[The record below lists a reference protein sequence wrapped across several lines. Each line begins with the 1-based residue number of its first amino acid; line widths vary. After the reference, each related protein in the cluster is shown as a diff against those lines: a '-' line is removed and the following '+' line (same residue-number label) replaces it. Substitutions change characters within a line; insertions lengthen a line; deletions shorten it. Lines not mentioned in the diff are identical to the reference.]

1 MGFFKYP
8 KPSTMSKFL
17 KILTLLVSLVVLL
30 IIAGVLYISMALPN
44 VGPPPENY
52 EVVSSPEKIA
62 RGKYLANHVML
73 CIDCHSQRDFS
84 LFSAPP
90 VPGTEATGGERFDH
104 SMGFPG
110 VFVSP
115 NITPA
120 GIADYS
126 DGELFR
132 LITTGVKKDGDPI
145 FPVMP
150 YPSYGKMDGTDIEA
164 VIAYIRSLEP
174 KERENEVSK
183 PDFPINLIMRTMPTK
198 AALTKRPPETDA
210 VAYGKY
216 LTTAA
221 ACTDCHTQFENG
233 SYTGEPLAGGRGFD
247 LPDGSVLTSA
257 NLTPHETGLKN
268 WTKEQFVERF
278 KMYENPENIVK
289 LKPGE
294 MQTIMPWA
302 MYAGMTS
309 QDLES
314 IFDYLQ
320 SLEPVDNPVTKFLT
334 KENS

>member
-1 MGFFKYP
+1 
-8 KPSTMSKFL
+8 
-17 KILTLLVSLVVLL
+17 V
-30 IIAGVLYISMALPN
+30 
-44 VGPPPENY
+44 E
-52 EVVSSPEKIA
+52 SSPEKIA
-62 RGKYLANHVML
+62 RGKYFANHVML

-90 VPGTEATGGERFDH
+90 FPGTEAAGGERFDQ

-110 VFVSP
+110 VFISP

-120 GIADYS
+120 GIGDYT

-132 LITTGVKKDGDPI
+132 LITTGVKKDGNPI

-150 YPSYGKMDGTDIEA
+150 YPSYGKIDAEDIEA

-174 KERENEVSK
+174 KETENERSK
-183 PDFPINLIMRTMPTK
+183 PDFPINLIMRTMPEE
-198 AALTKRPPETDA
+198 ASLTKRPPESDA
-210 VAYGKY
+210 IAYGKY
-216 LTTAA
+216 MVTAS
-221 ACTDCHTQFENG
+221 ACADCHTQFENG
-233 SYTGEPLAGGRGFD
+233 SFTGQPLAGGRSFEF
-247 LPDGSVLTSA
+247 PDGSILTTP

-268 WTKEQFVERF
+268 WSKAQFIERF
-278 KMYENPENIVK
+278 KWYENTANINK

-302 MYAGMTS
+302 MYAGMKTK
-309 QDLES
+309 DLAA

-320 SLEPVDNPVTKFLT
+320 SLEPVDNAVTKFSP

>member
-1 MGFFKYP
+1 
-8 KPSTMSKFL
+8 
-17 KILTLLVSLVVLL
+17 V
-30 IIAGVLYISMALPN
+30 
-44 VGPPPENY
+44 E
-52 EVVSSPEKIA
+52 SSPEKIA

-90 VPGTEATGGERFDH
+90 FPGTEAAGGERFDQ

-110 VFVSP
+110 VFISP

-120 GIADYS
+120 GIGDYT

-132 LITTGVKKDGDPI
+132 LITTGVKKDGNPI

-150 YPSYGKMDGTDIEA
+150 YPNYGKIDAEDIEA

-174 KERENEVSK
+174 KETETEESK
-183 PDFPINLIMRTMPTK
+183 PDFPINLIMRTMPVE
-198 AALTKRPPETDA
+198 ASLTKRPRESDV
-210 VAYGKY
+210 VAYGQY
-216 LTTAA
+216 LVTAS
-221 ACTDCHTQFENG
+221 ACADCHTQFENG
-233 SYTGEPLAGGRGFD
+233 SYTGQLLAGGRSFAF
-247 LPDGSVLTSA
+247 PDGSVLTTP

-268 WTKEQFVERF
+268 WSKAQFIERF
-278 KMYENPENIVK
+278 KLYENPENISK

-302 MYAGMTS
+302 MYAGMKTT
-309 QDLES
+309 DLS
-314 IFDYLQ
+314 AIFDYLQ
-320 SLEPVDNPVTKFLT
+320 SLEPVDNAVTKFRP

>member
-1 MGFFKYP
+1 
-8 KPSTMSKFL
+8 MSKFL
-17 KILTLLVSLVVLL
+17 KILTLLVSFLVLL
-30 IIAGVLYISMALPN
+30 IIAGVLYITIALPN

-52 EVVSSPEKIA
+52 EVASSPEKIA

-90 VPGTEATGGERFDH
+90 IPGTEAAGGERFDH

-120 GIADYS
+120 GIGEYS

-132 LITTGVKKDGDPI
+132 LITTGVKKDGNPI

-150 YPSYGKMDGTDIEA
+150 YPNYGKIDAEDIES

-174 KERENEVSK
+174 KSTKIEASK
-183 PDFPINLIMRTMPTK
+183 PDFPVNLIMRTMPVK
-198 AALTKRPPETDA
+198 AGLTKRPPASDA

-216 LTTAA
+216 LVTAS
-221 ACTDCHTQFENG
+221 ACADCHTQFENG
-233 SYTGEPLAGGRGFD
+233 SYTGKPLAGGRTF
-247 LPDGSVLTSA
+247 LFPDGSVLTSA

-268 WTKEQFVERF
+268 WSKAQFIERF
-278 KMYENPENIVK
+278 KMYENPEHIRK
-289 LKPGE
+289 LNPGE

-302 MYAGMTS
+302 MYAGMTTT
-309 QDLES
+309 DLAA

-320 SLEPVDNPVTKFLT
+320 SLEPVENTVIKFIA